1 MIPATK
7 HTLRFR
13 EDGSFRI
20 LMVSDIQD
28 KLEYDPRTL
37 AGLDAV
43 IEAAK
48 PDLVI
53 LGGDNV
59 DGRKLKPYDE
69 FVKYMEIFTS
79 PMEKRQIPW
88 MHVFGNHDY
97 DTEVSGPEM
106 QKVYESYP
114 YCISSHSEGI
124 PGITNYMVPVLAHDS
139 DKVEYA
145 IYAFDSHY
153 KERTRRAGVSH
164 EDLMLPNREP
174 FYKKWEPIYFEQQM
188 WYWNLS
194 KELEAKEGHTVRAMA
209 VMHVPPHEIM
219 MAVNNPAETGYIGHD
234 RESFQCPMVN
244 SGVYA
249 TMLER
254 GDVEIIAAGHLH
266 KNISDGVY
274 GGIRFTLDA
283 SAGFSVGGIDELRGG
298 RIFDIRN
305 DGTHETHMIYCKD
318 YIDITKP
325 E

>member
-1 MIPATK
+1 MIPQTK
-7 HTLRFR
+7 HTLRFH
-13 EDGSFRI
+13 EDGTFRI

-28 KLEYDPRTL
+28 KLEYDKRTL
-37 AGLDAV
+37 AGLHAMMDEV
-43 IEAAK
+43 K

-59 DGRKLKPYDE
+59 DGRYLKPYDE
-69 FVKYMEIFTS
+69 FVKYLEIFTA
-79 PMEKRQIPW
+79 PMEKRGIPW

-97 DTEVSGPEM
+97 DTEVSGPDM

-124 PGITNYMVPVLAHDS
+124 PGVTNYMVPVLAHDS
-139 DKVEYA
+139 DKIEYA
-145 IYAFDSHY
+145 IYAFDSKY
-153 KERTRRAGVSH
+153 KNTELRAGVTPD
-164 EDLMLPNREP
+164 DLMLPNREA
-174 FYKKWEPIYFEQQM
+174 FYKKWDPIRFEQQM

-194 KELEAKEGHTVRAMA
+194 KELEAQEGHTVRAMA

-219 MAVNNPAETGYIGHD
+219 MTVNNPEETGYIGHD

-244 SGVYA
+244 SGVYS

-298 RIFDIRN
+298 RIFDIKL
-305 DGTHETHMIYCKD
+305 DGTHETYMIYCKD
-318 YIDITKP
+318 LIDIS

>member
-1 MIPATK
+1 MIPKMK

-20 LMVSDIQD
+20 LMVSDLQD

-37 AGLDAV
+37 AGFDAIV
-43 IEAAK
+43 EAAK

-69 FVKYMEIFTS
+69 FIKYMEIFTA
-79 PMEKRQIPW
+79 PLEKRKIPW
-88 MHVFGNHDY
+88 MHVFGKHDY
-97 DTEVSGPEM
+97 DVDVSGEE
-106 QKVYESYP
+106 QQEVYESYP

-124 PGITNYMVPVLAHDS
+124 PGITNYMVPILAHDS
-139 DKVEYA
+139 DRVEYA
-145 IYAFDSHY
+145 VYAFDSHY
-153 KERTRRAGVSH
+153 KDRTRRPGVSH

-194 KELEAKEGHTVRAMA
+194 KELEAQEGHTVRAMA

-219 MAVNNPAETGYIGHD
+219 MAVNNPTETGYIGA
-234 RESFQCPMVN
+234 EGEKWQCPMVN
-244 SGVYA
+244 SGVFS

-266 KNISDGVY
+266 HNISDGVY

-283 SAGFSVGGIDELRGG
+283 CGGFAIGGVDERRGG
-298 RIFDIRN
+298 RIFDIRT
-305 DGTHETHMIYCKD
+305 DGTHETRMIYAKD
-318 YIDITKP
+318 YIDISKK
-325 E
+325 

>member
-1 MIPATK
+1 MIPKTK

-59 DGRKLKPYDE
+59 DGRYLKPYED
-69 FVKYMEIFTS
+69 FVKYMDIFTA

-88 MHVFGNHDY
+88 MHIFGNHDY
-97 DTEVSGPEM
+97 DTDVPGPEM

-124 PGITNYMVPVLAHDS
+124 PGVSNYMVPVLAHDS

-145 IYAFDSHY
+145 IYAFDSKY
-153 KERTRRAGVSH
+153 KDRTQRPGVSH

-194 KELEAKEGHTVRAMA
+194 KELEAQEGHKVRAMA

-219 MAVNNPAETGYIGHD
+219 MTVNNPEETGHKGH
-234 RESFQCPMVN
+234 SGGTIHCPMIN

-266 KNISDGVY
+266 KHTTDGVY
-274 GGIRFTLDA
+274 GGIRLTLDA
-283 SAGFSVGGIDELRGG
+283 SVGFSIGGVDERRGG

-305 DGTHETHMIYCKD
+305 DGTHETRMIYCKD
-318 YIDITKP
+318 YIDILKK
-325 E
+325 